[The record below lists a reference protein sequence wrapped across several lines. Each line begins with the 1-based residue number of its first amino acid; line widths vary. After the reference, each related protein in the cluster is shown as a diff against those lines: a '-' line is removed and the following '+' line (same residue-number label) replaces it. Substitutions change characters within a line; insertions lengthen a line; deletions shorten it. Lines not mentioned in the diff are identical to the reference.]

1 MPSNMLAKT
10 PIDEKIA
17 RIIEPSAEG
26 LGYRLVRVRLMGGR
40 RPTLQVMAERPDG
53 GMDVDDCAELSR
65 TVSAVL
71 DVEDPIDGEYV
82 LEVSSPGIDR
92 PLTRAEDFD
101 RYKGFEARVE
111 THDMIEGRKRWRGTL
126 IGSSGEGPSAEI
138 VLSHEELGEVALR
151 FDALADA
158 KLILT
163 DALIAESLKGG
174 KPPIEIEAD
183 TTENTEDTALERVDP
198 AQEEEK

>member
-71 DVEDPIDGEYV
+71 
-82 LEVSSPGIDR
+82 
-92 PLTRAEDFD
+92 
-101 RYKGFEARVE
+101 
-111 THDMIEGRKRWRGTL
+111 
-126 IGSSGEGPSAEI
+126 
-138 VLSHEELGEVALR
+138 
-151 FDALADA
+151 
-158 KLILT
+158 
-163 DALIAESLKGG
+163 
-174 KPPIEIEAD
+174 
-183 TTENTEDTALERVDP
+183 
-198 AQEEEK
+198 